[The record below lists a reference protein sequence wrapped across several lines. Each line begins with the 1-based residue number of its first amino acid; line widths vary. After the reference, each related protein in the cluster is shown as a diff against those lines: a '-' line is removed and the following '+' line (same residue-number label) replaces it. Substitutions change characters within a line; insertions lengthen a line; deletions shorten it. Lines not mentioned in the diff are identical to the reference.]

1 MTTAK
6 RLYWAAAVFAAGGLW
21 LLYSAVA
28 DPRDGAAR
36 VVELREKVEESRRN
50 NAHMA
55 LEIEETR
62 VLINAVKN
70 NPLRLEE
77 VARHRLQMI
86 KPGEVLVLPAE

>member
-1 MTTAK
+1 MTTAS
-6 RLYWAAAVFAAGGLW
+6 RLYWAAAIFTVGGLW
-21 LLYSAVA
+21 LLYSAA
-28 DPRDGAAR
+28 DPRDGTAR
-36 VVELREKVEESRRN
+36 VAELREKVEESQRD

-62 VLINAVKN
+62 VLIDDVKN